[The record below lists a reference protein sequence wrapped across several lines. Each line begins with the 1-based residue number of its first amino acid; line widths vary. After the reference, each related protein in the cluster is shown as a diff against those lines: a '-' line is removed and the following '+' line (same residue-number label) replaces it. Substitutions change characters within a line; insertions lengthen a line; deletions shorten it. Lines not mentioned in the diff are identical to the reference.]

1 MVYVWLAVIALALIV
16 EASTTTLVAIWFIP
30 SAIVAAVIAR
40 LGGGVVLQTAVFLV
54 LSILFVL
61 FARKIFT
68 KTIAPKH
75 VPTNA
80 DSLIGETGIV
90 ALDIDAAEAKGL
102 VKVKGQMW
110 SAKSEN
116 GESICEG
123 RHVEVL
129 AIEGVKLIV
138 KERI

>member
-1 MVYVWLAVIALALIV
+1 MVYVWLAVIGVALIV
-16 EASTTTLVAIWFIP
+16 EASTATLVAIWFIP
-30 SAIVAAVIAR
+30 SAIVSAVIAK
-40 LGGGVVLQTAVFLV
+40 LGGGIVLQTTVFLV

-61 FARKIFT
+61 FARRIFS

-80 DSLIGETGIV
+80 DSMIGETGIV
-90 ALDIDAAEAKGL
+90 TLDIDTAEAKGL
-102 VKVKGQMW
+102 VKVKGQVW

-116 GESICEG
+116 GENICEG
-123 RHVEVL
+123 SSVEVL